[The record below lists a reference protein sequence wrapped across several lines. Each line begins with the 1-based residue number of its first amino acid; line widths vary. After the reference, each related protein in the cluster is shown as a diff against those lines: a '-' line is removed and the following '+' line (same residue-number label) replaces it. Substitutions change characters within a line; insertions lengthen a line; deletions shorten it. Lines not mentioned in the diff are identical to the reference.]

1 MPNYLTKE
9 EIRQWRSSL
18 ERITLEDYAK
28 KLGKEISNEKE
39 TNDMVDMVYKNSPTI
54 TYVVDEDMLL
64 PKKKIKAERISS
76 LAQQS
81 FEREK
86 EMSLEMKE
94 RDIINALNKS
104 RQEAKKE
111 AKKEIKMEVK
121 EDVKNKSSKKTK
133 KETTLTAKKAPKTV
147 KAPKVSKS
155 VKETKM
161 ADADILDDIQITFK
175 KNLTPREQAVFEHF
189 LNNKNQIVYAK
200 ELAQV
205 LELPRDYVYKYIK
218 NLRAKMNENAI
229 QNADNGGFVLEVK

>member
-1 MPNYLTKE
+1 MPDYLTKE

-28 KLGKEISNEKE
+28 RLGKVINDEKE
-39 TNDMVDMVYKNSPTI
+39 TNDMVDMVYKHSSSEVKYVSNSEPTE
-54 TYVVDEDMLL
+54 T
-64 PKKKIKAERISS
+64 KTSFKAERISS

-86 EMSLEMKE
+86 ELSLEQAK
-94 RDIINALNKS
+94 RDLRKNLNK
-104 RQEAKKE
+104 AKKE
-111 AKKEIKMEVK
+111 TVKPKSITQNTEIKKTLVKEVK
-121 EDVKNKSSKKTK
+121 PVTSTK
-133 KETTLTAKKAPKTV
+133 PAAKPAPK
-147 KAPKVSKS
+147 KVEIESPRATI
-155 VKETKM
+155 VQEEV
-161 ADADILDDIQITFK
+161 QVTFK

-229 QNADNGGFVLEVK
+229 QNADNGGFVLQV

>member
-9 EIRQWRSSL
+9 EIRQWRGSL

-28 KLGKEISNEKE
+28 RLGKEISNEKE
-39 TNDMVDMVYKNSPTI
+39 TNDMVDMVYKNSPTV
-54 TYVVDEDMLL
+54 TYVVDEEFMM

-86 EMSLEMKE
+86 EISLEKKE

-104 RQEAKKE
+104 REEARKQEAKKQTKEDSSKSLKKTTKKETKSVAKKE
-111 AKKEIKMEVK
+111 AKVVAPKKEVK
-121 EDVKNKSSKKTK
+121 MVEEDV
-133 KETTLTAKKAPKTV
+133 LAQDV
-147 KAPKVSKS
+147 
-155 VKETKM
+155 
-161 ADADILDDIQITFK
+161 QITFK